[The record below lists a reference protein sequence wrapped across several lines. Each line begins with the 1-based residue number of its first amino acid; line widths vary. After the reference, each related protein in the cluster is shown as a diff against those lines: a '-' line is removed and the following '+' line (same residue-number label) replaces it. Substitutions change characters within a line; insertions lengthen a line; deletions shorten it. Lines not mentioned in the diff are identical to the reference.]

1 MKRLIGILLGK
12 QTPGLHPCGARWRR
26 ALGARASLG
35 ISAFFLAAWA
45 VPVFA
50 HVGSPDVFLEGNA
63 GPYKLF
69 VTVRVPQVIPG
80 IAEIEIRSESND
92 VNEIRIAPMQLTG
105 PGSQYAPAPE
115 GAERSKDDP
124 QFFRG
129 SLWLMEFGS
138 LQVRV
143 EANGAAGKGWLAV
156 PIPAIAQRMLPMQ
169 RSLGAVLF
177 VLLIVLSLA
186 MVSIVAAAVREG
198 NLSPGTPAPAT
209 RKGRVRFAAAVA
221 SFVVTAVL
229 TAGGLWWRADARQY
243 ASHIYTTPEI
253 EAAVSAS
260 GELIL
265 HAKPIRMTSG
275 NPRRPAD
282 LIDFRD
288 LILDHEHLMHLFL
301 VRSPGMDVFW
311 HLHPGRAADGFTQ
324 NLPAMPAGHYQIFA
338 DVVLSSGFP
347 VTMTGQID
355 LPSPIVGH
363 LLTGDDSG
371 IDRNGR
377 PSEMGST
384 AEYSLSDGSRMVW
397 DHVGQPLQ
405 AGVPLTL
412 RFRVIDRAGN
422 PVEDLQPY
430 MGMAAHAAIVRSD
443 GSVFAHV
450 HPTGSV
456 PMASFELAQASLPA
470 TLEQSAHSSMNM
482 AQMDADKV
490 APEISIPYGFPKAGL
505 YRVFVQVK
513 GAGQIQTAVFDA
525 NVK

>member
-1 MKRLIGILLGK
+1 
-12 QTPGLHPCGARWRR
+12 LHPRR
-26 ALGARASLG
+26 
-35 ISAFFLAAWA
+35 
-45 VPVFA
+45 
-50 HVGSPDVFLEGNA
+50 
-63 GPYKLF
+63 
-69 VTVRVPQVIPG
+69 
-80 IAEIEIRSESND
+80 
-92 VNEIRIAPMQLTG
+92 
-105 PGSQYAPAPE
+105 
-115 GAERSKDDP
+115 
-124 QFFRG
+124 
-129 SLWLMEFGS
+129 
-138 LQVRV
+138 
-143 EANGAAGKGWLAV
+143 
-156 PIPAIAQRMLPMQ
+156 
-169 RSLGAVLF
+169 
-177 VLLIVLSLA
+177 
-186 MVSIVAAAVREG
+186 
-198 NLSPGTPAPAT
+198 
-209 RKGRVRFAAAVA
+209 
-221 SFVVTAVL
+221 
-229 TAGGLWWRADARQY
+229 
-243 ASHIYTTPEI
+243 
-253 EAAVSAS
+253 S
-260 GELIL
+260 G
-265 HAKPIRMTSG
+265 
-275 NPRRPAD
+275 
-282 LIDFRD
+282 
-288 LILDHEHLMHLFL
+288 
-301 VRSPGMDVFW
+301 
-311 HLHPGRAADGFTQ
+311 DGFTQ

-405 AGVPLTL
+405 AGVPLIL